1 MKHQA
6 LCVSGLLVFV
16 TVFGTHWVAEI
27 VGMELRHHVHWRCW
41 HALGNPFQ
49 MHFCTLWNNPLR
61 EVLLLQK
68 CWCGWLRF
76 PAVHANVQGG
86 IEYLEARLS
95 PRMPGFFYLVLC
107 GLIPQGHSSPRF
119 QAIRWPMPTIYI
131 SDSGD
136 DKNDGLS
143 LQTPIYSFKRAKE
156 LHGGRNDC
164 SWHFGPRAWK
174 RIQKELSE
182 KDKRPM

>member
-1 MKHQA
+1 MRETVR
-6 LCVSGLLVFV
+6 LGYRRERGTPLRRLYRLLSGPGCISVPELSFCPTSTFV
-16 TVFGTHWVAEI
+16 HFGTIPFARCCYCRS
-27 VGMELRHHVHWRCW
+27 VGVGGTASLQSTPM
-41 HALGNPFQ
+41 F
-49 MHFCTLWNNPLR
+49 R
-61 EVLLLQK
+61 EV
-68 CWCGWLRF
+68 
-76 PAVHANVQGG
+76 
-86 IEYLEARLS
+86 EYLEARLS

-107 GLIPQGHSSPRF
+107 DLIPQGHSSPRF
-119 QAIRWPMPTIYI
+119 KAIRWPMPTIYI

-174 RIQKELSE
+174 RIKKELSE

>member
-1 MKHQA
+1 
-6 LCVSGLLVFV
+6 
-16 TVFGTHWVAEI
+16 
-27 VGMELRHHVHWRCW
+27 
-41 HALGNPFQ
+41 
-49 MHFCTLWNNPLR
+49 
-61 EVLLLQK
+61 
-68 CWCGWLRF
+68 
-76 PAVHANVQGG
+76 
-86 IEYLEARLS
+86 
-95 PRMPGFFYLVLC
+95 
-107 GLIPQGHSSPRF
+107 
-119 QAIRWPMPTIYI
+119 MPTIYI

-136 DKNDGLS
+136 DKHDGLS